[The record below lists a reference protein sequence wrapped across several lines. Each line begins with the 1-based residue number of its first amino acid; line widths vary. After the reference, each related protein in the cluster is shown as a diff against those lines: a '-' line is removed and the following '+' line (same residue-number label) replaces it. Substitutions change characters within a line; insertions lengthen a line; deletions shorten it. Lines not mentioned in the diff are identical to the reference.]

1 MLAQKPE
8 EINTKKQ
15 QVPIDSAATK
25 KEQIKKL
32 KKKNKLT
39 FDIDQVTDGNRI
51 KSSHQVLKDS
61 KLSNE
66 AAISQEELAKK
77 LAQKEED

>member
-1 MLAQKPE
+1 MVTQKPE

-15 QVPIDSAATK
+15 QVPIDSAAIK

-39 FDIDQVTDGNRI
+39 FDID
-51 KSSHQVLKDS
+51 
-61 KLSNE
+61 
-66 AAISQEELAKK
+66 
-77 LAQKEED
+77 